1 MESRW
6 TRAWRSGFGAI
17 ASWSKE
23 AGPNIVDLAQGRHD
37 FAVYASHAVNDAWKL

>member
-1 MESRW
+1 M
-6 TRAWRSGFGAI
+6 ASGFGAI

-37 FAVYASHAVNDAWKL
+37 FAVYA